1 MHNKKS
7 ITTFLIACFVLVLTG
22 CANLPSPDAMKAE
35 TANYQLPKLPDT
47 GKAMVYVV
55 RPSALGGFV
64 RFNVFVD
71 NQEDP
76 SEMGYTRSG
85 QYIYF
90 ALSPGEHKIYSKAEN
105 WAETSVDAKAGDIIF
120 IQQEPAMGIMIV
132 RNNLFNLQS
141 YEGKYHVKTLMLGTV
156 IKMEK

>member
-1 MHNKKS
+1 MEFS
-7 ITTFLIACFVLVLTG
+7 RTISRVLIACMVLVMTG
-22 CANLPSPDAMKAE
+22 CANVPTPEVMKAE
-35 TANYQLPKLPDT
+35 TANYNLPALPET

-55 RPSALGGFV
+55 RPSSIGGFV
-64 RFNVFVD
+64 RFNVFID
-71 NQEDP
+71 NQEDT

-105 WAETSVDAKAGDIIF
+105 WAETAVNAKAGDIIF
-120 IQQEPAMGIMIV
+120 IQQEPAMGIMIA

-141 YEGKYHVKTLMLGTV
+141 YEGKYHVKTLTLGT
-156 IKMEK
+156 ILKSTQ